1 MATYDACIHVEA
13 FEAMERGEKTV
24 YALLHTDDYSMI
36 CSGDRLEFGTLGS
49 ITVGT
54 VRRYKSLE
62 ALAETEGWN
71 NLVPGAEDGDTAI
84 SDVRAIAEWD
94 DNVEK
99 TRGVLCLRVRE
110 ARRKV

>member
-13 FEAMERGEKTV
+13 FEAMERGQKTV
-24 YALLHTDDYSMI
+24 YALLNTDDYTMI
-36 CSGDRLEFGTLGS
+36 CAGDRLEFGTLGS

-54 VRRYKSLE
+54 VRKYKSLE
-62 ALAETEGWN
+62 DLVETEGWN
-71 NLVPGAEDGDTAI
+71 NLVPGAEDRAGAI
-84 SDVRAIAEWD
+84 EDVRAIAEWD

-110 ARRKV
+110 ARRKI